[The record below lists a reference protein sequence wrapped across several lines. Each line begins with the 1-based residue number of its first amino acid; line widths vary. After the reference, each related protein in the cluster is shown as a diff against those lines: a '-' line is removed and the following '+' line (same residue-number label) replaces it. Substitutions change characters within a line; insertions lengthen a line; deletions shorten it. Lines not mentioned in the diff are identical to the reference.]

1 MNRRSATV
9 CVAAFLVAVAP
20 LQVLA
25 DDDCTALRG
34 DERIL
39 PGDEVPRLGAKWK
52 RMELPAGGDVGDA
65 LAQLDVEDVPLV
77 YSIDL
82 NGDGRP
88 ELLLTTPESRLC
100 GNAGCPYRLLDRRTM
115 KQLGE
120 FFGHLYVL
128 DERVHGYRIIQSV
141 SRRLVGASNLDT
153 YVFDGKAYRLVS
165 HAILDPC
172 GLEQWG
178 RRMRYDGR

>member
-1 MNRRSATV
+1 MSRI
-9 CVAAFLVAVAP
+9 AANLWAALLIAVAP
-20 LQVLA
+20 LLALA
-25 DDDCTALRG
+25 DDDCAALRG
-34 DERIL
+34 DEQIL
-39 PGDEVPRLGAKWK
+39 PGEEVPQLGTRWE
-52 RMELPAGGDVGDA
+52 RMELPARGDVGDA
-65 LAQLDVEDVPLV
+65 LTRLDVEDIPLV
-77 YSIDL
+77 YPIDL

-88 ELLLTTPESRLC
+88 ELLLASPEGRLC
-100 GNAGCPYRLLDRRTM
+100 GNAGCPYYLLDQRTM
-115 KQLGE
+115 KRLGE

-141 SRRLVGASNLDT
+141 SRRLVRASSIDT

-165 HAILDPC
+165 HAIVDAC